1 VLEMGF
7 QKYRNTLEE
16 AKKINGLII
25 VRLNTTKCLEFH

>member
-16 AKKINGLII
+16 AKMIKRLII
-25 VRLNTTKCLEFH
+25 VRLNTTKFLAIQ